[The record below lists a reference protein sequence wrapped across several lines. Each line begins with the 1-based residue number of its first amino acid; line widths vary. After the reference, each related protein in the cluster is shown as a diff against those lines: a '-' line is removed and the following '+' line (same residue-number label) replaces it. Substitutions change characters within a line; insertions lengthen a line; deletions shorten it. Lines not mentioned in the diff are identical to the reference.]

1 MATIPDAEEAY
12 QEEMKSFTEQS
23 SYEFQEKLVIKELS
37 KLTKDNPTIS
47 VLFKALANEKLV
59 KELEE
64 RGYVVKYDTF
74 YDSSKV
80 EKYGTRLRIT
90 NPKFTPVGGTFMDKL
105 EDQLKSCPFAQG
117 ASGGFQVSG
126 DAKKLMESFF
136 GSFK

>member
-1 MATIPDAEEAY
+1 MATIPDAEDLY

-47 VLFKALANEKLV
+47 VLFKALPNEKLV
-59 KELEE
+59 RELEE

-117 ASGGFQVSG
+117 TGGGFQVSG
-126 DAKKLMESFF
+126 DAKKLMESFL